1 MVDLFR
7 SLIKHLFCFL
17 VILQF
22 LVHQK
27 AGAQNFYSFN
37 QPLEIKFLKDSIE
50 TQESKFIFNNA
61 SIKNTSLSAI
71 SFSTLFDYPCFL
83 NVLTS
88 DKNNYTLQPQEQ
100 IIIPLRFIGNLKT
113 SCKIDWLP
121 FTISLVNSTNTKIAS
136 GSFLAKPVVS
146 LKWKSYLMTPT
157 LIIPEENKQISF
169 FIKIENNGNIL
180 DNYLLEFKSNIALNI
195 SNNKLSQTLKP
206 GENKAIEIKVNSKG
220 AELQKMRNED
230 ITITIENGAGDKKVL
245 VQKITKIGNIYSDA
259 GDRWMKM
266 PLTAE
271 VNTMNINSVN
281 PLVFFKLYG
290 ILDLAKDRKL
300 SLNYQSD
307 NFFEQVTNNNGILN
321 LTYSDLKWDISAGT
335 HIGFNNFLINGDGLS
350 INRKFLSD
358 KDSKEKFIEASYIKS
373 RFGNTDQFG
382 LKFQLPVA
390 NKLTLNSNNFSNLD
404 NTQNIYS
411 YFSQNKF
418 LYEFS
423 PTFKMS
429 LDAGL
434 GFEKINKVLI
444 DTSIASTYSSLR
456 VEKAAGN
463 LILNSSFSIY
473 SKNFPGLNKGL
484 TQFQSDIRYNLKN
497 TNIGLSLDFSKH
509 LPTLLYKDSI
519 LNSFYNFKNTEISA
533 RFGYTKN
540 AFSISLLP
548 GVFIQQ
554 QDSVNAFKTLMK
566 KIASQI
572 FYNSKNLQANNYNN
586 LGWVTIPELHNI
598 NTFLSMNNITSIQ
611 YKSFG
616 LFTRI
621 DIGPYYYFEIKEYT
635 KNQTPFSRIQVSP
648 YHSFFLKKQNITIR
662 NQINFTNTKPL
673 NQNFSF
679 LTTNVSWNAVSSG
692 IGAAINS
699 NIDLQSG
706 KTSTLNIVFRKTFNA
721 PVFPKKGLK
730 NFKVVLFM
738 DIDNNGIFSKS
749 DETINLARLNVNDVL
764 IETNSLGEATVKNY
778 KSNQL
783 KINLSQIR
791 TLKGWIPVLGFD
803 QSFVI
808 KDNKTIYIP
817 FKKGK
822 SISGRLVVDKDDK
835 SDIVLQIGSIRVTA
849 TSKDGT
855 VYSTLTDV
863 EGNFFLNLPED
874 QYIVTFNQNAIDE
887 KFKATEPVKSVNLIE
902 NETDYVEFI
911 IKQKRREIKIKKQ

>member
-1 MVDLFR
+1 
-7 SLIKHLFCFL
+7 
-17 VILQF
+17 
-22 LVHQK
+22 
-27 AGAQNFYSFN
+27 
-37 QPLEIKFLKDSIE
+37 
-50 TQESKFIFNNA
+50 
-61 SIKNTSLSAI
+61 
-71 SFSTLFDYPCFL
+71 
-83 NVLTS
+83 
-88 DKNNYTLQPQEQ
+88 
-100 IIIPLRFIGNLKT
+100 
-113 SCKIDWLP
+113 
-121 FTISLVNSTNTKIAS
+121 
-136 GSFLAKPVVS
+136 
-146 LKWKSYLMTPT
+146 
-157 LIIPEENKQISF
+157 
-169 FIKIENNGNIL
+169 L

-195 SNNKLSQTLKP
+195 SNNKLSQTLKA
-206 GENKAIEIKVNSKG
+206 GENKAVEIKVNLKG

-300 SLNYQSD
+300 ALNYQSD

-382 LKFQLPVA
+382 LKFQIPVA
-390 NKLTLNSNNFSNLD
+390 TKLTLNSNSFSNLD

-456 VEKAAGN
+456 VEKAAGK

-548 GVFIQQ
+548 GVFY
-554 QDSVNAFKTLMK
+554 SA
-566 KIASQI
+566 
-572 FYNSKNLQANNYNN
+572 
-586 LGWVTIPELHNI
+586 
-598 NTFLSMNNITSIQ
+598 
-611 YKSFG
+611 
-616 LFTRI
+616 TR
-621 DIGPYYYFEIKEYT
+621 
-635 KNQTPFSRIQVSP
+635 
-648 YHSFFLKKQNITIR
+648 
-662 NQINFTNTKPL
+662 
-673 NQNFSF
+673 
-679 LTTNVSWNAVSSG
+679 
-692 IGAAINS
+692 
-699 NIDLQSG
+699 
-706 KTSTLNIVFRKTFNA
+706 
-721 PVFPKKGLK
+721 
-730 NFKVVLFM
+730 
-738 DIDNNGIFSKS
+738 
-749 DETINLARLNVNDVL
+749 
-764 IETNSLGEATVKNY
+764 
-778 KSNQL
+778 
-783 KINLSQIR
+783 
-791 TLKGWIPVLGFD
+791 
-803 QSFVI
+803 
-808 KDNKTIYIP
+808 
-817 FKKGK
+817 
-822 SISGRLVVDKDDK
+822 
-835 SDIVLQIGSIRVTA
+835 
-849 TSKDGT
+849 
-855 VYSTLTDV
+855 
-863 EGNFFLNLPED
+863 
-874 QYIVTFNQNAIDE
+874 
-887 KFKATEPVKSVNLIE
+887 
-902 NETDYVEFI
+902 
-911 IKQKRREIKIKKQ
+911 